1 MSRQQAHEL
10 ELRSGRRFDD
20 RFPLQPAIARAEFI
34 SMRPGHGANKIAD
47 QNTPIDP
54 LLTIDEVCALLK
66 LEPQTI
72 YQLTYRG
79 KIPHFKIANRLRFR
93 RSEIVE
99 WIERHK
105 VAKGLGEDSRQGM

>member
-1 MSRQQAHEL
+1 MSHQQAHGL
-10 ELRSGRRFDD
+10 ELRSGRRIDD
-20 RFPLQPAIARAEFI
+20 RFPLQPTMARAEFI
-34 SMRPGHGANKIAD
+34 SMRSGNGANKIAD
-47 QNTPIDP
+47 KSTQIDP

-105 VAKGLGEDSRQGM
+105 VAKRPREDFRQGM

>member
-1 MSRQQAHEL
+1 
-10 ELRSGRRFDD
+10 
-20 RFPLQPAIARAEFI
+20 
-34 SMRPGHGANKIAD
+34 MRPGNVANKVVD
-47 QNTPIDP
+47 QSTQVDA

-93 RSEIVE
+93 LSEIVE
-99 WIERHK
+99 WIEKHK
-105 VAKGLGEDSRQGM
+105 VEKGPPEDFRQRI

>member
-1 MSRQQAHEL
+1 
-10 ELRSGRRFDD
+10 
-20 RFPLQPAIARAEFI
+20 
-34 SMRPGHGANKIAD
+34 MRPENGATKVANQGA
-47 QNTPIDP
+47 QIDP

-93 RSEIVE
+93 LSEIVD
-99 WIERHK
+99 WIEKHK
-105 VAKGLGEDSRQGM
+105 VEKVTQEDFRQRI